1 MLLDFQEKSGTT
13 PRALA
18 TKPELPEHLVFY
30 WQLFSELSEERSYS
44 GIGEP
49 RALSLHSFLLYASFY
64 QFTRLEAQQS
74 WEFVRKIDELWME
87 EHQNWRKKEAGKAP
101 KLTTKPT

>member
-1 MLLDFQEKSGTT
+1 MLLDFQEKSGIT
-13 PRALA
+13 PKALA
-18 TKPELPEHLVFY
+18 SKPELSEHLVFY

-49 RALSLHSFLLYASFY
+49 RALSLQAFLVYASFY

-87 EHQNWRKKEAGKAP
+87 EHHNWRKKESAKTS
-101 KLTTKPT
+101 KSTTKPT